1 MPQESISVNFDNIKT
16 FYHLTRPDRPP
27 ARNSR
32 SFYIARPGASVNEC
46 IDWAAEGIDI
56 EVSGPGRRW
65 GKCRMLVQQ
74 DTRIRITL
82 SWVSDVHAILFSPEM
97 TPLSQLNFFPS
108 QTEHM
113 QSLSILGSSL
123 DDCPVEQSHNVHAR
137 IRTQMPS

>member
-27 ARNSR
+27 ARNSW

-56 EVSGPGRRW
+56 EVSGPGCW
-65 GKCRMLVQQ
+65 SSKIL
-74 DTRIRITL
+74 IPEFASPTL

-97 TPLSQLNFFPS
+97 APLSQLNFFPS

-113 QSLSILGSSL
+113 QSLSIPGSSL